1 MRISLVTAPYYLGH
15 EGVSVGAGPDR
26 LLDEGAVEALEDAG
40 HEVDVVRV
48 VPQAGSTNEIGASF
62 EIVRRVSDAVSRA
75 VEDGAFP
82 IVLSGNCLSSIGIV
96 AGLGRDVGIVWL
108 DAHADFNTPESSLS
122 GFADGMGLA
131 VLTGTSWDALRET
144 VPGYRIVPAENV
156 VLVGIRDVDD
166 GEQGRLD
173 GSPLQVVEPGRAV
186 DAIGPALDSLRG
198 RVEDAYLHVDL
209 DVLDPSEG
217 RANEY
222 AAPGGLSADAVEQV
236 VSAVTTRLTL
246 RAAALTAYDPAAD
259 ADGRIPPIANRL
271 LTRIAAEA
279 PVAARAT

>member
-1 MRISLVTAPYYLGH
+1 LRISLVTAPYHLGH

-26 LLDEGAVEALEDAG
+26 LLDEGAVEALEAAG
-40 HEVDVVRV
+40 HDVDVVRV

-62 EIVRRVSDAVSRA
+62 EVVRRVSEAVSRA

-131 VLTGTSWDALRET
+131 VLTGTSWNALRET
-144 VPGYRIVPAENV
+144 VPGYRIVPEENV

-166 GEQGRLD
+166 GERGRLD
-173 GSPLQVVEPGRAV
+173 GSPLQVVEPGGAV
-186 DAIGPALDSLRG
+186 EPALETLRD
-198 RVEDAYLHVDL
+198 RIEDVYLHIDL

-217 RANEY
+217 HANEY
-222 AAPGGLSADAVEQV
+222 AAPGGLTADAVEQV
-236 VSAVTTRLTL
+236 VSATTGRLAV

-279 PVAARAT
+279 PVAARAS

>member
-1 MRISLVTAPYYLGH
+1 MRISLVTAPYHLGH

-40 HEVDVVRV
+40 HEVDVVSV
-48 VPQAGSTNEIGASF
+48 VPQADSTNEIGAAF
-62 EIVRRVSDAVSRA
+62 EIVRRVSEAVSRA
-75 VEDGAFP
+75 VEEGAFP
-82 IVLSGNCLSSIGIV
+82 LVLSGNCLSSIGIV

-131 VLTGTSWDALRET
+131 VLTGSSWNTLRET
-144 VPGYRIVPAENV
+144 VPGYRIVPEENA

-166 GEQGRLD
+166 GEQTRLG
-173 GSPLQVVEPGRAV
+173 GSPLQVVEPNGAV
-186 DAIGPALDSLRG
+186 EPALDALRG
-198 RVEDAYLHVDL
+198 RVEDVYLHIDL

-217 RANEY
+217 RANHF

-236 VSAVTTRLTL
+236 VSAVTGRLSV
-246 RAAALTAYDPAAD
+246 RAAALTSYDPAAD
-259 ADGRIPPIANRL
+259 ADGRIPPVANRL

-279 PVAARAT
+279 PVATRAS

>member
-1 MRISLVTAPYYLGH
+1 MRISLVTAPYHLGH

-48 VPQAGSTNEIGASF
+48 VPRAESTNEIGASF
-62 EIVRRVSDAVSRA
+62 EIVRRVSEAVSRA

-122 GFADGMGLA
+122 GFADGMALA
-131 VLTGTSWDALRET
+131 VLTGTGWNTLRET
-144 VPGYRIVPAENV
+144 VPGYRIVPEQNA

-166 GEQGRLD
+166 GERERLE
-173 GSPLQVVEPGRAV
+173 GSPLQVVEPGG
-186 DAIGPALDSLRG
+186 DIEPALKALRG
-198 RVEDAYLHVDL
+198 RVEDAYLHIDL

-217 RANEY
+217 RANHF

-236 VSAVTTRLTL
+236 VSAVTSRLTV

-259 ADGRIPPIANRL
+259 AEGRIPPIANRL
-271 LTRIAAEA
+271 LTRIAAGA
-279 PVAARAT
+279 PVAARAS

>member
-1 MRISLVTAPYYLGH
+1 MRISLVTAPYHLGH

-48 VPQAGSTNEIGASF
+48 VPQADSTNEIGAAF
-62 EIVRRVSDAVSRA
+62 EIVRRVSEAVSRA
-75 VEDGAFP
+75 VEEGAFP
-82 IVLSGNCLSSIGIV
+82 LVLSGNCLSSIGIV

-131 VLTGTSWDALRET
+131 VLTGSSWNTLRET
-144 VPGYRIVPAENV
+144 VPGYRIVPEENA

-166 GEQGRLD
+166 GEQTRLG
-173 GSPLQVVEPGRAV
+173 GSPLQVVEPNGAV
-186 DAIGPALDSLRG
+186 EPALDALRG
-198 RVEDAYLHVDL
+198 RVEDVYLHIDL

-217 RANEY
+217 RANHF

-236 VSAVTTRLTL
+236 VSAVTGRLSV
-246 RAAALTAYDPAAD
+246 RAAALTSYDPAAD
-259 ADGRIPPIANRL
+259 ADGRIPPVANRL

-279 PVAARAT
+279 PVATRAS

>member
-1 MRISLVTAPYYLGH
+1 MRISLVTAPYDLGH

-26 LLDEGAVEALEDAG
+26 LLDEGAVEALEAAG

-48 VPQAGSTNEIGASF
+48 VPQIDSTNEIGASF
-62 EIVRRVSDAVSRA
+62 EIVRRVSDTVSHA

-131 VLTGTSWDALRET
+131 VLTGSSWNTLRET
-144 VPGYRIVPAENV
+144 VPGYRIVPEENA

-166 GEQGRLD
+166 GEQARLD
-173 GSPLQVVEPGRAV
+173 GSPLQVVAPDDAV
-186 DAIGPALDSLRG
+186 EPALETLRS
-198 RVEDAYLHVDL
+198 RIEDVYLHIDL

-217 RANEY
+217 RANHF
-222 AAPGGLSADAVEQV
+222 AAPGGLTADAVEQV
-236 VSAVTTRLTL
+236 VSAVTGRLSV
-246 RAAALTAYDPAAD
+246 RAAALTSYDPAAD
-259 ADGRIPPIANRL
+259 TDGRIPPIGNRL
-271 LTRIAAEA
+271 LTRIAEA
-279 PVAARAT
+279 PVAARAS

>member
-1 MRISLVTAPYYLGH
+1 MRISLVTAPYHLGH

-26 LLDEGAVEALEDAG
+26 LLGEDAVGALEDAG
-40 HEVDVVRV
+40 HEVEVVRV
-48 VPQAGSTNEIGASF
+48 APQAGSTNEIGASF
-62 EIVRRVSDAVSRA
+62 EIVRRVSEAVSQA

-108 DAHADFNTPESSLS
+108 DAHADFNTPESSSS

-131 VLTGTSWDALRET
+131 VLTGSSWDTLRET
-144 VPGYRIVPAENV
+144 VPGFRIVPEESV

-166 GEQGRLD
+166 GEQGRID
-173 GSPLQVVEPGRAV
+173 GSPLQVVAPGDAV
-186 DAIGPALDSLRG
+186 EPALETLCG
-198 RVEDAYLHVDL
+198 RIEDVYLHIDL

-217 RANEY
+217 RANHY

-236 VSAVTTRLTL
+236 VSAVTGRLTV

-259 ADGRIPPIANRL
+259 ADRRIPPIANRL
-271 LTRIAAEA
+271 LARIAAEA
-279 PVAARAT
+279 PVAARAS

>member
-1 MRISLVTAPYYLGH
+1 MRISLVTAPYHLGH

-40 HEVDVVRV
+40 QEVDVVRV
-48 VPQAGSTNEIGASF
+48 VPRAESTNEIGAFF
-62 EIVRRVSDAVSRA
+62 EIVRRVSEAVSRA

-122 GFADGMGLA
+122 GFADGMALA
-131 VLTGTSWDALRET
+131 VLTGTGWNTLRET
-144 VPGYRIVPAENV
+144 VPGCRIVPEQNA

-166 GEQGRLD
+166 GERERLE
-173 GSPLQVVEPGRAV
+173 GSPLQVVEPGG
-186 DAIGPALDSLRG
+186 DIEPALEALRG
-198 RVEDAYLHVDL
+198 RVEDAYLHIDL

-217 RANEY
+217 RANHF

-236 VSAVTTRLTL
+236 VSAVTSRLTV

-259 ADGRIPPIANRL
+259 AEGRIPPIANRL
-271 LTRIAAEA
+271 LTRIAAGA
-279 PVAARAT
+279 PVAARAS

>member
-1 MRISLVTAPYYLGH
+1 MRISLVTAPYHLGH

-26 LLDEGAVEALEDAG
+26 LLDEGAVEVLEDAG

-62 EIVRRVSDAVSRA
+62 EIVRGVSEAVSRA
-75 VEDGAFP
+75 IAGGAFP

-131 VLTGTSWDALRET
+131 VLTGSSWDTLRET
-144 VPGYRIVPAENV
+144 VPGYRIVPEENV
-156 VLVGIRDVDD
+156 VLVGIRDIDD
-166 GEQGRLD
+166 GERGRLD
-173 GSPLQVVEPGRAV
+173 GSPVQVVEPDGAV
-186 DAIGPALDSLRG
+186 EPALDLLRG
-198 RVEDAYLHVDL
+198 RVEDVYLHIDL

-217 RANEY
+217 HANHY

-236 VSAVTTRLTL
+236 VSAVTGRLTV
-246 RAAALTAYDPAAD
+246 RAAALTAYDPVAD

-271 LTRIAAEA
+271 LARIAAEA
-279 PVAARAT
+279 PLAARAS

>member
-1 MRISLVTAPYYLGH
+1 MRISLVTAPYHLGH

-26 LLDEGAVEALEDAG
+26 LLDEGAVEALEEAG

-62 EIVRRVSDAVSRA
+62 EIVRRVSEAVSRA

-131 VLTGTSWDALRET
+131 VLTGSSWNALRET
-144 VPGYRIVPAENV
+144 VPGYRIVPEENA
-156 VLVGIRDVDD
+156 VLVGIRDIDD
-166 GEQGRLD
+166 GEHGRLD
-173 GSPLQVVEPGRAV
+173 GSPLQVVAPDGVVE
-186 DAIGPALDSLRG
+186 AIGPALDALRG
-198 RVEDAYLHVDL
+198 RVEDAYLHIDL
-209 DVLDPSEG
+209 DVLD
-217 RANEY
+217 Y
-222 AAPGGLSADAVEQV
+222 AAAGGLSADAVEQV
-236 VSAVTTRLTL
+236 VSAATSRLTV

-279 PVAARAT
+279 PVAARAS

>member
-1 MRISLVTAPYYLGH
+1 MRISLVTAPYHLGH
-15 EGVSVGAGPDR
+15 EGTSVGAGPDR
-26 LLDEGAVEALEDAG
+26 LLDEGAVERLEAAG
-40 HEVDVVRV
+40 HEVGVVRV
-48 VPQAGSTNEIGASF
+48 VPQAESTNEIGAAF
-62 EIVRRVSDAVSRA
+62 EIVRRVSEAVSGA

-108 DAHADFNTPESSLS
+108 DAHADFNTPESSQS

-131 VLTGTSWDALRET
+131 VLTGSSWDTLRET
-144 VPGYRIVPAENV
+144 VPGYRIVPEENA

-166 GEQGRLD
+166 GEQKRLD
-173 GSPLQVVEPGRAV
+173 RSPLQVVAPGTEVA
-186 DAIGPALDSLRG
+186 PALDALRG
-198 RVEDAYLHVDL
+198 RIEDVYLHIDL

-217 RANEY
+217 RANHF

-236 VSAVTTRLTL
+236 LSAVTGGLAV
-246 RAAALTAYDPAAD
+246 RAAALTSYDPAAD
-259 ADGRIPPIANRL
+259 AEGRIPAIANRL

-279 PVAARAT
+279 PVAARAS

>member
-1 MRISLVTAPYYLGH
+1 MRISLVTAPYHLGH
-15 EGVSVGAGPDR
+15 EGTSVGAGPDR
-26 LLDEGAVEALEDAG
+26 LLDEGAVETLEAAG

-48 VPQAGSTNEIGASF
+48 VPQAESTNEIGAAF
-62 EIVRRVSDAVSRA
+62 EIVRRVSEAVSGA

-108 DAHADFNTPESSLS
+108 DAHADFNTPESSQS

-131 VLTGTSWDALRET
+131 VLTGSSWDTLRET
-144 VPGYRIVPAENV
+144 VPGYRIVPEENA

-166 GEQGRLD
+166 GEQERLD
-173 GSPLQVVEPGRAV
+173 RSPLQVVAPGAEV
-186 DAIGPALDSLRG
+186 EPALDALRG
-198 RVEDAYLHVDL
+198 RIEDVYLHIDL

-217 RANEY
+217 QANHF

-236 VSAVTTRLTL
+236 LSALTGRLAV
-246 RAAALTAYDPAAD
+246 RAAALTSYDPAAD
-259 ADGRIPPIANRL
+259 AEGRIPAIANRL

-279 PVAARAT
+279 PVAARTS

>member
-1 MRISLVTAPYYLGH
+1 MRISLVTAPYDLGH
-15 EGVSVGAGPDR
+15 EEAGVGAGPDR
-26 LLDEGAVEALEDAG
+26 LLGEDAVEALETAG

-48 VPQAGSTNEIGASF
+48 APQVESTNEIGASF
-62 EIVRRVSDAVSRA
+62 EIVRRVSEAVARA

-96 AGLGRDVGIVWL
+96 AGLGREVGIVWL

-131 VLTGTSWDALRET
+131 VLTGSSWNTVRET
-144 VPGYRIVPAENV
+144 VPGYRIVPEENA

-166 GEQGRLD
+166 REQERLD
-173 GSPLQVVEPGRAV
+173 GSPLQVVEPGGDV
-186 DAIGPALDSLRG
+186 EPALETLRS
-198 RVEDAYLHVDL
+198 RIEDVYLHIDL

-217 RANEY
+217 RANHF
-222 AAPGGLSADAVEQV
+222 AAPGGLTADAVEQV
-236 VSAVTTRLTL
+236 VSAVTGRLSV
-246 RAAALTAYDPAAD
+246 RAAALTSYDPAVD
-259 ADGRIPPIANRL
+259 TDGRIPPIANRL

-279 PVAARAT
+279 PVTARAS